1 MKDLMAI
8 EELKLKG
15 LRSGGRLGFL
25 LLPLLFNIVL
35 YVPSQC
41 NESQKDIKDIQIGKE
56 EIKLSLFTDDTII
69 NIENPMESAKKKIL
83 E

>member
-1 MKDLMAI
+1 M
-8 EELKLKG
+8 
-15 LRSGGRLGFL
+15 
-25 LLPLLFNIVL
+25 L

-69 NIENPMESAKKKIL
+69 NIENPMESAKKKIRL

>member
-56 EIKLSLFTDDTII
+56 EIKLSLFTDGTII

>member
-56 EIKLSLFTDDTII
+56 EIKLSLFTDDMII